1 MTSLL
6 RSKRWIAAVVAAGT
20 LFAVSGCTTSGSE
33 DAGTVSPSSGSASA
47 AAPSSAASAVPG
59 GGPSASPSAEPT
71 AAPTAADTPEPSESA
86 EPTESA
92 EPVAP
97 SAEPSPAPAVPV
109 PAAGGGICTAA
120 ELTGSIEDQLGGGA
134 AGSVYR
140 TLVLTNASSQ
150 ACTMAGY
157 PGVSFADAAGNQLGA
172 PADRAEATAGSVTL
186 APGAS
191 ATTTLRQT
199 NAQNYGAECGLTP
212 AAGLRVYPPGAT
224 DSLILPQD
232 IPACSAASIV
242 LMSVGTLQPAS

>member
-6 RSKRWIAAVVAAGT
+6 GSKRWIAAVMAAGT
-20 LFAVSGCTTSGSE
+20 LVAVSGCTTSGSE
-33 DAGTVSPSSGSASA
+33 DAGTVSPSTGSASA
-47 AAPSSAASAVPG
+47 VAPSSAASAVPG
-59 GGPSASPSAEPT
+59 GGPSAFPSAEPT
-71 AAPTAADTPEPSESA
+71 AGPTAADTPEPSESA
-86 EPTESA
+86 EPA

-97 SAEPSPAPAVPV
+97 SGEPSPAPAVTV

-157 PGVSFADAAGNQLGA
+157 PGVSFVDAAGNQLGA